1 MEHWKAVLQI
11 LKYLQG
17 TKHLLLTLGGKAK
30 AITLGAYSDADW
42 AGDLD
47 GRRSRTGFVIMIN
60 DWPIAWSAKLQVSV
74 ALSSTEAEY
83 VALSATAKEVIAC
96 RHLLTELGFE
106 QENPTIVF
114 EDNDSCIAI
123 AEGQKKHPGVK
134 HIDIRHHFIKDR
146 IKQGDIVLERK
157 PTKDMVA
164 DIFTKNLPGISFS
177 QHRLS
182 LRLC

>member
-1 MEHWKAVLQI
+1 
-11 LKYLQG
+11 
-17 TKHLLLTLGGKAK
+17 
-30 AITLGAYSDADW
+30 
-42 AGDLD
+42 
-47 GRRSRTGFVIMIN
+47 
-60 DWPIAWSAKLQVSV
+60 
-74 ALSSTEAEY
+74 
-83 VALSATAKEVIAC
+83 VIAC

-106 QENPTIVF
+106 QVKPTIIF

-146 IKQGDIVLERK
+146 IKQGDIALERK

-164 DIFTKNLPGISFS
+164 DIFTKNLPRISFI